1 MRLRNSEIFYPEN
14 LLEAQNILKD
24 YPDSRIIAG
33 GTGCFFSETD
43 RCFDLP
49 EFILSTKKLAEL
61 KGISKTERYIDI
73 GAGVSLNKLLS
84 LGKKNIPEILYDGI
98 SKIANPH
105 IRNLATIGGNIA
117 SQRGRMTLF
126 SILLVLDSKLE
137 IKTGTETIWI
147 SFLKYFTQ
155 KDEPNIN
162 TPSFISKIRIPLENW
177 DAWKFSVFNSY
188 TGTNEGVPGFSML
201 VKMEKNI
208 IMDLRI
214 AYTGKNIFRNREMEN
229 RLAGHSLPLG
239 SKDINEM
246 MDISMEYISNIQDRN
261 PITKKRIQNLI
272 FDTLEKS
279 GR

>member
-1 MRLRNSEIFYPEN
+1 MRSRNSEIFYPEN

-49 EFILSTKKLAEL
+49 EFILSTKKLAKL

-73 GAGVSLNKLLS
+73 GA
-84 LGKKNIPEILYDGI
+84 
-98 SKIANPH
+98 A
-105 IRNLATIGGNIA
+105 IGGNIA

>member
-1 MRLRNSEIFYPEN
+1 MRLRNSEFFYPEN

-33 GTGCFFSETD
+33 GTGYFFSETD

-162 TPSFISKIRIPLENW
+162 TPSFI
-177 DAWKFSVFNSY
+177 
-188 TGTNEGVPGFSML
+188 
-201 VKMEKNI
+201 MEKNI

-272 FDTLEKS
+272 FDTLEKN